1 MKFFAPFR
9 RLERFFPP
17 RIRELAR
24 KGLVP
29 ILVGL
34 ALLGGVPARA
44 QFFFPF
50 FDNRPSHPPSA
61 APRHPAHRSAREAV
75 EPRPKAHRAKERA
88 RAEKARK
95 SPKAAKAGPAKAEA
109 AAPVVEGPP
118 PPYEP
123 QLLRLS
129 EIMGALAWLQTI
141 CAEPTARVAIASS
154 SAEAAL
160 SAEAPWRDRM
170 QDLMGAEGAGPARRE
185 KLAGAF
191 NRGLRGY
198 QFSYRVC
205 TPSAQL
211 ARRRFLDEGGQIA
224 HDISTQYRAN

>member
-1 MKFFAPFR
+1 M
-9 RLERFFPP
+9 
-17 RIRELAR
+17 
-24 KGLVP
+24 GLV
-29 ILVGL
+29 LVG
-34 ALLGGVPARA
+34 GDPARA

-61 APRHPAHRSAREAV
+61 APRRSVHRSEREAV
-75 EPRPKAHRAKERA
+75 EPRQKAHRAKERA
-88 RAEKARK
+88 RQEKARK
-95 SPKAAKAGPAKAEA
+95 SSKSAKTQSGAGKSEA
-109 AAPVVEGPP
+109 PAPVVEAPP

-129 EIMGALAWLQTI
+129 EIMGALAYLQTL
-141 CAEPTARVAIASS
+141 CADPAASPAAATSSGASS
-154 SAEAAL
+154 ADAAL
-160 SAEAPWRDRM
+160 SKEAVWRDRM
-170 QDLMGAEGAGPARRE
+170 QELMSAEGAGPARRE

-211 ARRRFLDEGGQIA
+211 ARRRFLDEGSQIA